1 MTAPL
6 LIVVEPTASL
16 DLVSESE
23 LYEEL
28 GRISRGRTTV
38 FISHR
43 LGSTKLA
50 DHIFVLK
57 DGRVCEEGT
66 HEELMENKGLYARMY
81 DSQKS
86 WYSDL

>member
-1 MTAPL
+1 MR
-6 LIVVEPTASL
+6 SW
-16 DLVSESE
+16 
-23 LYEEL
+23 
-28 GRISRGRTTV
+28 GRISRGRTTI

-57 DGRVCEEGT
+57 GGSICEEGT
-66 HEELMENKGLYARMY
+66 HEELMKKSELYAQMY

-86 WYSDL
+86 WYSEKKEETVV